1 MIRCSDSKTGKDS
14 SDPDN
19 RCGDAKPNTGNC
31 PDGSAPVGGG
41 SETLQAFSDPT
52 PDGSKYSRITF
63 CNDFFKLNTFA
74 DAISQGKS
82 LPAAQKKDLSKWDNR
97 ARCFFHEVT
106 HLDYFMNAGANDDG
120 LSPFVSDLEVNY
132 DTPAVKGVWYEA
144 YGPYNCRILRN
155 WVDPDP
161 QYSGYFTQR
170 NADNYAFFA
179 LAKYVEGQT
188 NQYPSSPSPGRKKPK
203 KEPRDTRTHGEP
215 QSDDTQSLDTDLID
229 GDEQDP
235 PGDIKYPGC
244 GDKFGGDIPAAS
256 ISASISSQF
265 ASATGTPSSAGT
277 SLPTPTCSSDND
289 PGFDQASTEDHIQT
303 FCGDK
308 TFWETVLVP
317 PVSVGTGLT
326 SDGRGKAIGVTANYT
341 LPGTTDLLWLGMEFT
356 NDTCIGFSQFTTGTT
371 DREKLDHCT
380 ERFDTILNGCQTGTT
395 TAKTGGQ
402 LQDVC
407 IVYTIMRHSSD
418 VDPYDAYSKDNGDF
432 TCKQTDVSDIGGDS
446 SPLKNTC
453 TCWYSNYP
461 GLFDTFKMPPSGDC
475 KDTNKADILN
485 D

>member
-1 MIRCSDSKTGKDS
+1 
-14 SDPDN
+14 
-19 RCGDAKPNTGNC
+19 
-31 PDGSAPVGGG
+31 
-41 SETLQAFSDPT
+41 
-52 PDGSKYSRITF
+52 
-63 CNDFFKLNTFA
+63 
-74 DAISQGKS
+74 
-82 LPAAQKKDLSKWDNR
+82 
-97 ARCFFHEVT
+97 
-106 HLDYFMNAGANDDG
+106 MNAGANDDG
-120 LSPFVSDLEVNY
+120 LSPFVSDLEIKY
-132 DTPAVKGVWYEA
+132 DTPTVKDEWYEA

-155 WVDPDP
+155 YVDPEP

-179 LAKYVEGQT
+179 LAKYVEGQI
-188 NQYPSSPSPGRKKPK
+188 NQYPSAPSPGRKKPK
-203 KEPRDTRTHGEP
+203 KEPRDTRTQEEP
-215 QSDDTQSLDTDLID
+215 ESEDTQGLDTDLID

-235 PGDIKYPGC
+235 PDDITYPGC
-244 GDKFGGDIPAAS
+244 GDKFGVEIPAAS
-256 ISASISSQF
+256 ISASISSQY

-277 SLPTPTCSSDND
+277 SLPTPTCSSDKD

-317 PVSVGTGLT
+317 PVSVGTGVT
-326 SDGRGKAIGVTANYT
+326 SGGRSKAIGVTANYT
-341 LPGTTDLLWLGMEFT
+341 LSGTTDLLWLGMEFT
-356 NDTCIGFSQFTTGTT
+356 NDTCIGYSQFTTGTT

-380 ERFDTILNGCQTGTT
+380 ERFDQILNGCQTGTT

-407 IVYTIMRHSSD
+407 IVYTIMRHSND
-418 VDPYDAYSKDNGDF
+418 VDPYDAYFKDNGDF
-432 TCKQTDVSDIGGDS
+432 TCNQTDVSDIGGDS

-461 GLFDTFKMPPSGDC
+461 GLFDTFKMPPSGEC